1 MRPPGAVDT
10 TGAPGA
16 GLLALAR
23 PRVDGLLAAAWR
35 HRVTLVIAAGGFGK
49 TTALR
54 ALASGGTVCSLG
66 LRTVDREIEGLS
78 ARLADALHVAP
89 VTGTAFPTA
98 AIGAEDRRSL
108 AEGQAAMLCESIGSR
123 GEDVLLV
130 IDDVDRLEDDDEA
143 VHLLRA
149 LCLQAPPQLHIT
161 LSGRRLPPLGLGA
174 ATGTTAVLEIAAPDL
189 AFTSE
194 EAGLLIDARLGS
206 GHDAIAEKCWAL
218 TGGWAAALHLIVDR
232 LQRLTAAEW
241 EPALE
246 RMPVLN
252 GQLWREFVADLFDQ
266 ESPETRRIIEIATA
280 TAIVDPELLAALGVT
295 RPATALGGLQN
306 RGLLV
311 AADGSDGLRMSPV
324 LSEVVSDLLAQDKVS
339 VLRDEAASW
348 LESADRLEEAL
359 ECRRGGSPE
368 ELRGL
373 MDRHGHTLV
382 SRGGG
387 ARIAEILGRIG
398 TGDVPKLDGVLGEA
412 LQAAGDWDGAM
423 RTFSRLRRSSE
434 DARLSPE
441 LAWRYG
447 ALLYLRGDS
456 ATALDVLR
464 AAHVDGDGD
473 GDVTAD
479 DALVSA
485 WLSSTLWSRGEPR
498 QAEQMAKIALSQAES
513 DRDPGALAA
522 AHVAAALA
530 AASSGDRDGNE
541 RHYRAALRNAA
552 LAGDSIQLARIHA
565 NLSSRAI
572 EEGNY
577 RAAIEESDRA
587 LSVGAGHKFF
597 AALAMCNRAE
607 ALLRLGELDDARA
620 ALAESIDTYEALGS
634 LVACAPNTLLGM
646 VYLERGDLT
655 RARVS
660 FERGLKLA
668 ERGDDAHTLVYALC
682 GLAQTVAEDDPDA
695 AREYVQQAIERAS
708 SLERAHAY
716 CAAASVELR
725 AGSRVAA
732 ATLARK
738 AESEARGTA
747 DRPSLAEALA
757 LQAIAAD
764 PPNEDRLRAALDIWT
779 ELGNVISQ
787 LRAKLLV
794 ATWTADQAAADHL
807 RTELAHRGVLP
818 TLGSTDAPGLPAQG
832 LTITT
837 LGRFGVMRAGERVAA
852 GAWQSRKARDLLK
865 LLAGRLG
872 RPITRDAAA
881 EALWP
886 NEPPGPLS
894 NRLSVALSTLRR
906 VLDPERSHPPDHFIA
921 SDAQS
926 LALRIETVTVD
937 VVAFLQK
944 ASDAI
949 SKAADGDWAS
959 AEVELR
965 EAEKLYVGD
974 FLEEDLYEDWTVD
987 CREAARSTAVD
998 VSRLLARAG
1007 SERDDDETASR
1018 HLRRLLER
1026 DPYDEDA
1033 WIALVGAQSR
1043 LRRYGEARRQHAV
1056 YARRMAELGVAPV
1069 SLAQTM
1075 DIRP

>member
-1 MRPPGAVDT
+1 
-10 TGAPGA
+10 
-16 GLLALAR
+16 
-23 PRVDGLLAAAWR
+23 
-35 HRVTLVIAAGGFGK
+35 VIAAGGFGK

-54 ALASGGTVCSLG
+54 ALAAGGTVRWLG
-66 LRTVDREIEGLS
+66 LTTIDREIEGLS
-78 ARLADALHVAP
+78 ARLADALRVAP
-89 VTGTAFPTA
+89 VSGTAFSTA
-98 AIGAEDRRSL
+98 AIGAEDRRGL
-108 AEGQAAMLCESIGSR
+108 AEGQAAMLCENIGSR
-123 GEDVLLV
+123 SEQVLLV

-161 LSGRRLPPLGLGA
+161 LSGRRLPSLGLGSA
-174 ATGTTAVLEIAAPDL
+174 AGTTAVLEIAAPDL

-206 GHDAIAEKCWAL
+206 GHDGIAQKCWAL
-218 TGGWAAALHLIVDR
+218 SGGWAAALHLIVDR
-232 LQRLTAAEW
+232 LQRLAAAEW

-266 ESPETRRIIEIATA
+266 ESPETRRIVEIATA
-280 TAIVDPELLAALGVT
+280 ATIVDPELLAALGVT

-311 AADGSDGLRMSPV
+311 AADGSDRLRMSPV
-324 LSEVVSDLLAQDKVS
+324 LSEVVSDLLAPERVS

-348 LESADRLEEAL
+348 LESVDRLEEAL
-359 ECRRGGSPE
+359 ECRRRGSAE

-373 MDRHGHTLV
+373 MERRGHTLV

-387 ARIAEILGRIG
+387 ARVAEILSRIG

-412 LQAAGDWDGAM
+412 LQAVGDWDGAM
-423 RTFSRLRRSSE
+423 GMFSRLRRSSE
-434 DARLSPE
+434 DGRLSPE
-441 LAWRYG
+441 FAWRYG

-464 AAHVDGDGD
+464 AAHVDGN

-485 WLSSTLWSRGEPR
+485 WLSSTLWSRGEPP
-498 QAEQMAKIALSQAES
+498 QAEQIAKIALRQAES

-530 AASSGDRDGNE
+530 AASSGDRDANE

-572 EEGNY
+572 EEGDY
-577 RAAIEESDRA
+577 GAAIEESDRA
-587 LSVGAGHKFF
+587 LSVGAGHNFF

-634 LVACAPNTLLGM
+634 LVACAPNTLLGV

-695 AREYVQQAIERAS
+695 AREYVRQAVERAS

-732 ATLARK
+732 ATLARN
-738 AESEARGTA
+738 AESEARRTA

-764 PPNEDRLRAALDIWT
+764 PPNEDRLRAALDIWM
-779 ELGNVISQ
+779 ELGNVIAE

-794 ATWTADQAAADHL
+794 ATWTSDQAAVEHL

-818 TLGSTDAPGLPAQG
+818 ALGSTHAPGLPVQS

-937 VVAFLQK
+937 VVAFLHK

-987 CREAARSTAVD
+987 CREAARSTAIE
-998 VSRLLARAG
+998 VSRLLARAA
-1007 SERDDDETASR
+1007 SERDEDETVSR

-1043 LRRYGEARRQHAV
+1043 LRRYGEARRQHAI

-1069 SLAQTM
+1069 SLAQTL
-1075 DIRP
+1075 DIQP